1 MVHGFDGAAAG
12 GDPVSCQSVWVERP
26 WLSSHPAGNIGGGPG
41 SDLLPAANMRE
52 VDTVTNA
59 PRRAA
64 RGVAVAVVAVVVAMG
79 LGTGSAVAAKTKT
92 KTTTVNVVVGDTT
105 GLNGPMTMTVLPT
118 SAPAGKVKFVVTNN
132 GTILHEFIV
141 LKLKGKTTYEQLV
154 VNPKTNEVSEATN
167 VGEVGN
173 VPKGKTKS
181 KTLTLKKGNYAL
193 VCNIAKHY
201 ALGMRA
207 PFTVN

>member
-1 MVHGFDGAAAG
+1 M
-12 GDPVSCQSVWVERP
+12 
-26 WLSSHPAGNIGGGPG
+26 
-41 SDLLPAANMRE
+41 
-52 VDTVTNA
+52 TKA
-59 PRRAA
+59 PSKAVA
-64 RGVAVAVVAVVVAMG
+64 RGVVVAVVAVVVAMG
-79 LGTGSAVAAKTKT
+79 LGTGSAVAAKKP
-92 KTTTVNVVVGDTT
+92 TTTVNVVVGDTT
-105 GLNGPMTMTVLPT
+105 GLNGPMTMTVTPT
-118 SAPAGKVKFVVTNN
+118 SAPAGKVKFVVKNN

-141 LKLKGKTTYEQLV
+141 LKLKGTTTYDQLV

-201 ALGMRA
+201 GLGMRA
-207 PFTVN
+207 PFTVT

>member
-1 MVHGFDGAAAG
+1 VAVLVGVLFTVGIGTTGAGAAKK
-12 GDPVSCQSVWVERP
+12 P
-26 WLSSHPAGNIGGGPG
+26 
-41 SDLLPAANMRE
+41 
-52 VDTVTNA
+52 
-59 PRRAA
+59 
-64 RGVAVAVVAVVVAMG
+64 
-79 LGTGSAVAAKTKT
+79 
-92 KTTTVNVVVGDTT
+92 TTTVKVVVGDTAGT
-105 GLNGPMTMTVLPT
+105 KGAMTMTADPT

-141 LKLKGKTTYEQLV
+141 LKLKGNTTYDQMV

-173 VPKGKTKS
+173 VPKGKSKS

-201 ALGMRA
+201 GLGMRA
-207 PFTVN
+207 AFTVT